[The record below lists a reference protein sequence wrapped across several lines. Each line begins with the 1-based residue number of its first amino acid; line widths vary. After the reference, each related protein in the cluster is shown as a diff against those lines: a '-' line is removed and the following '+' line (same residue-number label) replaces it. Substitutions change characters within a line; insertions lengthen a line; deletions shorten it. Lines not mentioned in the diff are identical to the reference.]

1 MKTFARLS
9 IFETNSSSCHQIVIN
24 NDGEYKVPE
33 VLEIHTGEYGWDFNV
48 LRTVEER
55 VSYLVT
61 VIMYICSYPRDK
73 YNEQWFDEMYSKL
86 NSKLD
91 EFGVKLIE
99 DPEYGTDFWAENNP
113 HHYNGYVDHPD
124 WYIDRI
130 EEIINDDKLLY
141 DFLFNGHSFVVIGND
156 NGYTSFDAP
165 EDWSM
170 DDELKKEV
178 W

>member
-24 NDGEYKVPE
+24 NDGDYKISK
-33 VLEIHTGEYGWDFNV
+33 EISVRLGEYGWDFSV
-48 LRTVEER
+48 LRCIDDRLSYIVTALKCYFNEDEFNTIYGTLKEKLHKFGVETIREPNP
-55 VSYLVT
+55 VSYS
-61 VIMYICSYPRDK
+61 M
-73 YNEQWFDEMYSKL
+73 
-86 NSKLD
+86 
-91 EFGVKLIE
+91 
-99 DPEYGTDFWAENNP
+99 
-113 HHYNGYVDHPD
+113 DHPD

-130 EEIINDDKLLY
+130 MEILNDDTKLY
-141 DFLFNGHSFVVIGND
+141 DFLFNGHSFVVTGND

-165 EDWSM
+165 DNWDM